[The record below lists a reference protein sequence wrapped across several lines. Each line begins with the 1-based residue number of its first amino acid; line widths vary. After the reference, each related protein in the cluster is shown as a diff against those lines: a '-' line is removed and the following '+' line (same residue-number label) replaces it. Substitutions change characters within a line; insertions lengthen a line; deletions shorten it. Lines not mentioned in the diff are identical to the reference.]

1 MKSSAQKMPKYTKVE
16 LILFISVHQST
27 ILYSITNKI
36 HKYFGV
42 QNTFIV
48 PTDAQYYKIIE
59 MLK

>member
-1 MKSSAQKMPKYTKVE
+1 MPKYTKVE